1 MEECPVAKRVKENG
15 AVKMKMLTKS
25 YLCGS
30 VPVQKQLPKLSARCR
45 GERSQCRPAMA
56 DSEEAGQFHSE
67 GWHNGLNDV
76 RAPAPT
82 AKHVSLLP
90 QSLSWKSKRLSSTT
104 IRVIGVISWRK
115 RYLFHTGEVPHRSG
129 PPAWITQVYK
139 ATPKSPVHAVEQRRL
154 SQQPLPWGCQQSQS
168 NGAGATRAA
177 KGKTDRKQ
185 VAASVLMGTVS
196 QPAPGHQMAGSSL
209 FRSTR
214 LTAKKHPPTARS
226 AALAVRKR

>member
-1 MEECPVAKRVKENG
+1 
-15 AVKMKMLTKS
+15 MKVLTKS

-30 VPVQKQLPKLSARCR
+30 VPVQKELPKLSAWSR

-56 DSEEAGQFHSE
+56 DSEEAGQFHFE

-76 RAPAPT
+76 RAPALA

-90 QSLSWKSKRLSSTT
+90 QSLSWKLKRLSSTT
-104 IRVIGVISWRK
+104 IRVPGVVSRRK
-115 RYLFHTGEVPHRSG
+115 WHLFHTGEVPQRSG
-129 PPAWITQVYK
+129 PPARITQVYK
-139 ATPKSPVHAVEQRRL
+139 ATPKRPSYALAQRRL

-168 NGAGATRAA
+168 NDAGATRIA

-185 VAASVLMGTVS
+185 VATSVLMGTVS
-196 QPAPGHQMAGSSL
+196 QPIPSHKMAGSSL

-214 LTAKKHPPTARS
+214 LSAKKHPPTARERGS
-226 AALAVRKR
+226 CSSQALGKST